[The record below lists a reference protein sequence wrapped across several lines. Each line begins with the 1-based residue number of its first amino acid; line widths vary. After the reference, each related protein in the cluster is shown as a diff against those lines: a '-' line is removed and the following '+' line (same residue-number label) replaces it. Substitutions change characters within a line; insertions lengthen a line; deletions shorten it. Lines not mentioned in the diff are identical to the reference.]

1 MLGMGAQVV
10 FLSTTVQISI
20 EIREGVT
27 EITEGVT
34 EIETLTR
41 ILQWLTCPH
50 LRTMLPQL
58 SQTNSFRI
66 TPGKANFPGFS
77 LSFWALLAARRTHYA
92 HCGRIR

>member
-1 MLGMGAQVV
+1 MALTIQTARMAGTGGEVG
-10 FLSTTVQISI
+10 FLAIMAQISI
-20 EIREGVT
+20 EIREGVI

-58 SQTNSFRI
+58 SLTISFRI
-66 TPGKANFPGFS
+66 TSIVCLQVSSN
-77 LSFWALLAARRTHYA
+77 R
-92 HCGRIR
+92 